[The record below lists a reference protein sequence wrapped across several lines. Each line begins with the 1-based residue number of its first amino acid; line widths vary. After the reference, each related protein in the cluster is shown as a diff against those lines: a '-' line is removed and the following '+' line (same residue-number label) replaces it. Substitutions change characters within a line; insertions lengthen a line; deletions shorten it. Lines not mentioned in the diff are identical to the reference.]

1 MRRVATLQCCAAVS
15 FIFLGLPVEAQAC
28 FPPARPFV
36 PSDPADARR
45 FADLI
50 RQDFEAYLADIQAY
64 FRCLEEERT
73 RAISEAREVTEDY
86 GRFLETVG
94 R

>member
-1 MRRVATLQCCAAVS
+1 MLLRCGPVLFVFMGLQA
-15 FIFLGLPVEAQAC
+15 EAQTCLA
-28 FPPARPFV
+28 PSRPFV
-36 PSDPADARR
+36 PSDAADARR

-50 RQDFEAYLADIQAY
+50 RQDFETYLADVQAY

-73 RAISEAREVTEDY
+73 RAIAEAREVTKQY
-86 GRFLETVG
+86 RRFLETVG

>member
-1 MRRVATLQCCAAVS
+1 MRRVASFLCCATVALV
-15 FIFLGLPVEAQAC
+15 FMGLPAEAQAC

-50 RQDFEAYLADIQAY
+50 RQDFETYLADVQAY
-64 FRCLEEERT
+64 FRCLDEERT
-73 RAISEAREVTEDY
+73 RVIAEAREVTEEY
-86 GRFLETVG
+86 GRFLEPVS